1 MNESHDILSLPQFTR
16 WLTSSQSSWL
26 SRSSVIRQDFIASW
40 LLLKSQVP
48 LIRKV
53 KIPDWWSLSS
63 FPVYN
68 SAIFSPVKAACYS
81 NFWPYFPVWNTLWK
95 MDSETGKKP
104 LCSKLSRLYAGD
116 RRHIWKSRRNVSFEN
131 KIFSI
136 VLYLENKYSPF
147 SIQLKNI
154 RFDKAILADG
164 ERKKIV
170 ILNCRKSMIISESG
184 AGVLEAQGT
193 LV

>member
-1 MNESHDILSLPQFTR
+1 M
-16 WLTSSQSSWL
+16 
-26 SRSSVIRQDFIASW
+26 
-40 LLLKSQVP
+40 
-48 LIRKV
+48 
-53 KIPDWWSLSS
+53 
-63 FPVYN
+63 
-68 SAIFSPVKAACYS
+68 
-81 NFWPYFPVWNTLWK
+81 
-95 MDSETGKKP
+95 
-104 LCSKLSRLYAGD
+104 
-116 RRHIWKSRRNVSFEN
+116 SFEN

-136 VLYLENKYSPF
+136 ILYLENKYPPF

-193 LV
+193 LF